1 MVADPLGPTDGG
13 VVALIAADGRHWAW
27 VPESGQLRALP
38 RLGRGSDAVAP
49 LVVAG
54 GGAVLI
60 EVEALLTDDG
70 TPMLERRFSEGI
82 FRLDLSD
89 LSTARLPFEPHD
101 GWEWCHEL
109 AASPDGAMVAVAE
122 EWRPDEFY
130 DISRQFGPGRFL
142 ERVRATAGIPR
153 WFALH
158 LVDVRAGT
166 STAIL
171 TQPTAMPGSSE
182 DRPVHW
188 SPDGALIALS
198 TMSAVPGVPMTVV
211 IDASTGDPR
220 HTIDGA
226 RLVGSLA
233 WHPDSGRLLL
243 DRRGRIVEHRLDTGG
258 ERPLPP
264 LPGAGSETRRPE
276 PPGNGHHR
284 VLGYADEERLFTV
297 THRATTMTLTRLVP
311 GSDQVEPVARW
322 SGSTDM
328 YPRLT
333 AMPPGFWG

>member
-1 MVADPLGPTDGG
+1 M
-13 VVALIAADGRHWAW
+13 
-27 VPESGQLRALP
+27 
-38 RLGRGSDAVAP
+38 AP
-49 LVVAG
+49 LVVEG
-54 GGAVLI
+54 GAAVLI
-60 EVEALLTDDG
+60 EVEGLHPDDG

-82 FRLDLSD
+82 VRLDLSD
-89 LSTARLPFEPHD
+89 LSTSRLPFEPRG
-101 GWEWCHEL
+101 GWEWRREL
-109 AASPDGAMVAVAE
+109 AVSPDGALVAVAE
-122 EWRPDEFY
+122 QWRPDEFY
-130 DISRQFGPGRFL
+130 DISRQFGPSQFL
-142 ERVRATAGIPR
+142 ERVNATAGIPR

-171 TQPTAMPGSSE
+171 TQPTAMMLSSD
-182 DRPVHW
+182 DRSVHW
-188 SPDGALIALS
+188 APDGSLVALS
-198 TMSAVPGVPMTVV
+198 LATADPSAPVV
-211 IDASTGDPR
+211 LLLDPSTGDLR

-226 RLVGSLA
+226 RLVGSFA

-243 DRRGRIVEHRLDTGG
+243 DRRGRIVEHRLDTGA

-264 LPGAGSETRRPE
+264 LPGAGSETRRPQ

-311 GSDQVEPVARW
+311 GSDHVEPVARW

-333 AMPPGFWG
+333 AMPREFWG